1 MIAIPADAAQLLFY
15 LLLALTAFL
24 YASVGHGGAS
34 GYLALMALFSLPQQ
48 VMKPTALLLNILV
61 SGIAFLQYYRQNG
74 FNTRLFLPLAA
85 ASVPAAFA
93 GGLLTLHGA
102 LYRQVLGALLVFP
115 AVKLMGWGGTPNPK
129 TKHAPRWQLLLLG
142 AVIGWLSGLIG
153 IGGGVLL
160 SPVLLL
166 SGWANAK
173 TTAGISAL
181 FILVNSVSAFGGQWV
196 QGVAVT
202 PQMAALVAAALPGG
216 LAGAYVGANH
226 YSSGMLKKVLAVV
239 LIIASV
245 KLIFS

>member
-1 MIAIPADAAQLLFY
+1 MLVPGLFY
-15 LLLALTAFL
+15 LLLLLTAFL

-34 GYLALMALFSLPQQ
+34 GYLALMALFGVPNE

-61 SGIAFLQYYRQNG
+61 SGIAFFQYYRQNG

-93 GGLLTLHGA
+93 GGLLNLHGA
-102 LYRQVLGALLVFP
+102 LYRQVLGVLMVFP
-115 AVKLMGWGGTPNPK
+115 AAKLMGRDVASNPK
-129 TKHAPRWQLLLLG
+129 PQPAPLWQLLFWG
-142 AVIGWLSGLIG
+142 AVIGFLSGLIG

-160 SPVLLL
+160 SPLLL
-166 SGWANAK
+166 FMGWANAK

-202 PQMAALVAAALPGG
+202 PQIVALVATAIPGG
-216 LAGAYVGANH
+216 LAGAYVGVNY
-226 YSSGMLKKVLAVV
+226 YSSGMLKKALAVV
-239 LIIASV
+239 LLIASV